1 MYRILGTVLKRVTL
15 IKKLSKALAI
25 IVVILA
31 VLGFA
36 GHSYV
41 NHVEKEKTVVKVAAN
56 AKQKKALFFYRDDCP
71 DCQSIFHQI
80 YWHNVISHNIVFI
93 NMNQQKNRKYIVKY
107 QLTSVPT
114 LIHGNQRYSGT
125 NMKNIKQI
133 VGDWK

>member
-15 IKKLSKALAI
+15 IKKVSKALAV

-41 NHVEKEKTVVKVAAN
+41 NHVEKEKTVVTLAKHPKKV
-56 AKQKKALFFYRDDCP
+56 LFFYRDDCP
-71 DCQSIFHQI
+71 DCQAIFHRI
-80 YWHNVISHNIVFI
+80 YWHNVISHNVVFI
-93 NMNQQKNRKYIVKY
+93 NMNQSQNRHYIQQY

-114 LIHGNQRYSGT
+114 LIHGKQRYAGT
-125 NMKNIKQI
+125 KQSQIKQI
-133 VGDWK
+133 VGD